1 MHNYTSGFIYNLQ
14 LLRTYLTE
22 DIFINFIAATFPF
35 NVLLM
40 ASVSCVCVNG
50 LPANN
55 FQEFFL
61 WPIRTNSKA
70 CELLS
75 VSHKFLINSFRFNLF
90 YFLDFSLVI
99 QRN

>member
-55 FQEFFL
+55 FQEFF
-61 WPIRTNSKA
+61 
-70 CELLS
+70 
-75 VSHKFLINSFRFNLF
+75 FGRFEQTL
-90 YFLDFSLVI
+90 SLVSYF
-99 QRN
+99 QCRMNS